1 MGAGIQSKDIFL
13 RPGEF
18 HFGDEDTQ
26 IRTILGSCVAI
37 TLWHPKRKIGGM
49 CHYMLSNPRKTHS
62 NPGRPDGRY
71 AEDAMHLF
79 LDALMRTKTMPREY
93 QVKMFGGGNMFP
105 TLNTREENNIG
116 QRNLIIGQELLHA
129 NGFYIHATHLGG
141 VGYRRIIFN
150 MRNGEVLLY
159 HNVNSSASQKDGKV
173 I

>member
-1 MGAGIQSKDIFL
+1 MSVGTQSRDIFL

-18 HFGDEDTQ
+18 YFGDADTQ

-37 TLWHPKRKIGGM
+37 TLWHPKRQIGGM
-49 CHYMLSNPRKTHS
+49 CHYMLSNPRKL
-62 NPGRPDGRY
+62 NLARLDGRY

-79 LDALMRTKTMPREY
+79 LEALARTKTLPREY

-105 TLNTREENNIG
+105 TLNTKEENNIG
-116 QRNLIIGQELLHA
+116 QRNLIIGQELLQA
-129 NGFYIHATHLGG
+129 NGFYVHTTHLGG

-173 I
+173 F